1 MRAVDIIIKK
11 RNGDSLSK
19 EEINFLI
26 QGYTQGAIPD
36 YQLSALAMTIYFQ
49 GMVEQEIAYLTQ
61 AMVQSGNQVDL
72 SAIHGIKVDKHSTGG
87 VGDKTT
93 LVLIPLVAAAGVP
106 VAKMSGRGLGHTGGT
121 LDKLEAIPGFQINL
135 TDDNFISQVNRV
147 QCAVI
152 GQTANL
158 APADKKLY
166 ALRDVT
172 GTVES
177 IPLIAS
183 SIMSKKI
190 AAGTDA
196 IMLDVKV
203 GSGAFMKDMASAQE
217 LARTM
222 VAIGTHMGR
231 ETRALLT
238 SMDQP
243 LGCHIG
249 NALEVKEAI
258 QTLQGKGPED
268 LRNLCL
274 TLGSHMLQM
283 AGAKEDTHVLYD
295 KLAEILASGKALEKL
310 AQMIEAQGGD
320 TRVIDQPDRILP
332 QAQYTIPVMAE
343 QEGYVHDLNALEVG
357 QCAMLLGAG
366 RETKEA
372 KIDLAVGIVLHK
384 KRGDWV
390 KRGEPLA
397 TLYVND
403 EQKGQVVQERLLK
416 AYQMAAEKTAGQP
429 LVLGFVD
436 QEGIHMM
443 S

>member
-1 MRAVDIIIKK
+1 MRAVDIIVKK
-11 RNGDSLSK
+11 RNGKALSK

-26 QGYTQGAIPD
+26 QGYTQGIIPD
-36 YQLSALAMTIYFQ
+36 YQLSAFAMTIYFQ
-49 GMVEQEIAYLTQ
+49 GMDEAEIAHLTSS
-61 AMVQSGNQVDL
+61 MVQSGNQVDL
-72 SAIHGIKVDKHSTGG
+72 SRIRGIKVDKHSTGG

-93 LVLIPLVAAAGVP
+93 LVLIPLVAAASVP

-121 LDKLEAIPGFQINL
+121 LDKLESIPGFQINL
-135 TDDNFISQVNRV
+135 DDDTFINQVNRV

-152 GQTANL
+152 GQTTNL

-172 GTVES
+172 GTVEN

-203 GSGAFMKDMASAQE
+203 GSGAFMKDMASAEE

-222 VAIGTHMGR
+222 VAIGAHVGR

-238 SMDQP
+238 NMDQP

-268 LRNLCL
+268 LRDLCL

-283 AGAKEDTHVLYD
+283 AGAKEDTRVLYD
-295 KLAEILASGKALEKL
+295 KLEKILAEGKALKKL

-320 TRVIDQPDRILP
+320 ARVIDEPDRILP
-332 QAQYTIPVMAE
+332 QAQFMIPVMAE
-343 QEGYVHDLNALEVG
+343 QEGCVHALNALEIG

-384 KRGDWV
+384 KMGDWV

-397 TLYVND
+397 TLYAND
-403 EQKGQVVQERLLK
+403 QQKGQLVQERLLK
-416 AYQMAAEKTAGQP
+416 AYHIAPEQTAGKP
-429 LVLGFVD
+429 LILGLVD
-436 QEGIHMM
+436 QEGTHMM